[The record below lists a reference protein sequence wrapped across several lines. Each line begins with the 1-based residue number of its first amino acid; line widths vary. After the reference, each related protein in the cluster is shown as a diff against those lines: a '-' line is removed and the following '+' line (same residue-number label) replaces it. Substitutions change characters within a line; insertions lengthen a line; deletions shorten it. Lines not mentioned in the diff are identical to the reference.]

1 MIGRDVADVS
11 RVVTIDRGTG
21 DGLAVGDVVV
31 GQGGALAGR
40 ITQIGAHAA
49 RVVLINEPGSTVIG
63 EVVSN
68 RATGEVVGDLGGQ
81 LVMDKVDATQR
92 ITIGDEVVT
101 AGITLGSG
109 IRSPYPK
116 GLVIG
121 QVIDATRD
129 PNAVIQ
135 TAYLEPAI
143 DLDRLEVVL
152 VITDYQGGI
161 PDATDL
167 PTDQVNPDGTLPG
180 SEQPFATAAPNAARR
195 RSAPR
200 RPRRRARLHE
210 GPDPCRRHGH
220 PALPAHD
227 RDEQAPPAD
236 LRPADDLLP
245 DRDPGR
251 DGHPRGDGDRRRE
264 ERRRRRGAPRRRRAL
279 RAPPHLPLPARR
291 AGDRPRHR
299 AGPGLRRRRRVL
311 LRPRRQHPPGA
322 ALAPVAR
329 EFEAGPWGAGTLLY
343 QVPDP
348 ERFGVAELDADGR
361 VVGFEEKPAVPKS
374 DLIPIGVYF
383 LRPDAFGVIDRLA
396 PSGRGEFEITD
407 VLNHYIPGGGLF
419 ARRFDGHWAD
429 AGTVASLLRAAELAS
444 AADDAGEL
452 AAPPPRPLA

>member
-1 MIGRDVADVS
+1 MSGRLLGYGHRAPRVVRRRLVAYGILLAISAGLMATSSTSVAQELQRGLAFALSPAQDAVNSIGVQARSVIGAVVEIDQLRRDNGTLRAENERLTAENLRLGALGPENEQLSTLLQIRGSFQYATVAARVIGRDVADVS

-21 DGLAVGDVVV
+21 DGLTVGDVVV

-49 RVVLINEPGSTVIG
+49 RVVLINDPSSTVIG
-63 EVVSN
+63 EVVSD

-180 SEQPFATAAPNAARR
+180 SEQPFAT
-195 RSAPR
+195 
-200 RPRRRARLHE
+200 
-210 GPDPCRRHGH
+210 
-220 PALPAHD
+220 
-227 RDEQAPPAD
+227 
-236 LRPADDLLP
+236 
-245 DRDPGR
+245 
-251 DGHPRGDGDRRRE
+251 
-264 ERRRRRGAPRRRRAL
+264 
-279 RAPPHLPLPARR
+279 RAP
-291 AGDRPRHR
+291 
-299 AGPGLRRRRRVL
+299 
-311 LRPRRQHPPGA
+311 
-322 ALAPVAR
+322 
-329 EFEAGPWGAGTLLY
+329 T
-343 QVPDP
+343 
-348 ERFGVAELDADGR
+348 
-361 VVGFEEKPAVPKS
+361 
-374 DLIPIGVYF
+374 
-383 LRPDAFGVIDRLA
+383 
-396 PSGRGEFEITD
+396 
-407 VLNHYIPGGGLF
+407 
-419 ARRFDGHWAD
+419 
-429 AGTVASLLRAAELAS
+429 
-444 AADDAGEL
+444 
-452 AAPPPRPLA
+452 PRPTKRPTPSTSPSPAP